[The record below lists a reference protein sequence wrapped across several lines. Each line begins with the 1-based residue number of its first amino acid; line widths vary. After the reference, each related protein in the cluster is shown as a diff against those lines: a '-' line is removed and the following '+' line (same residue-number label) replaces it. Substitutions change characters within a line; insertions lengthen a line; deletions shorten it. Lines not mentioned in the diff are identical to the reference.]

1 MSTLRLPSY
10 VPLENFFV
18 VPPQCLT
25 LSSKLAERQN
35 TLLSLL
41 LIFSL
46 QCLSRNANYTDETKC
61 FWRVENFKGNG
72 KIANWLVSVSA
83 EFCGLSLQLSNLN
96 WSGGQNKPL
105 HSRKKAYKRIVV
117 GRGQKGNMKGSLFW
131 YENYLLHCRSTCS
144 LRICRP
150 HRLSVNAPFL
160 VVQCV

>member
-1 MSTLRLPSY
+1 MIYERTLRLPSY
-10 VPLENFFV
+10 VPLENIFSWF
-18 VPPQCLT
+18 PQCLT
-25 LSSKLAERQN
+25 SSSKLAERQN
-35 TLLSLL
+35 TLLFVHYVMAFTYYAHS
-41 LIFSL
+41 
-46 QCLSRNANYTDETKC
+46 DETKC
-61 FWRVENFKGNG
+61 FRRAENLKGNG

-117 GRGQKGNMKGSLFW
+117 GRGQKENMKGSLFW
-131 YENYLLHCRSTCS
+131 YENYLLHCRRTCS